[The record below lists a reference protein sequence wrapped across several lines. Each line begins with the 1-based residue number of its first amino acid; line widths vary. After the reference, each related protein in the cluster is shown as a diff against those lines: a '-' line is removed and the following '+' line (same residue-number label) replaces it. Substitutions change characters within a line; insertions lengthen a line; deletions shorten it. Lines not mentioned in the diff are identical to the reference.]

1 MLPYLEKPLELRRS
15 ARMKVEIAAK
25 YVSDSLVVE
34 GVVTDVSADG
44 LFFCSDY
51 LDGTGET
58 VRVWLDIPWR
68 SHPLELRGEV
78 RWVNDTPNIGGM
90 GIRFID
96 VSLEDRMVLSSLGLS
111 ALARADS
118 PSDDNTMRS
127 SRLTSMNR
135 MPMPPMFGVS
145 LTQRTSPRNSSGQ
158 LRQGMS
164 SQTRTASP
172 VPSR

>member
-1 MLPYLEKPLELRRS
+1 MLSYLERARELRRS
-15 ARMKVEIAAK
+15 ARMRVEISAK

-68 SHPLELRGEV
+68 NHPLELRGEV
-78 RWVNDTPNIGGM
+78 RWVNDAPNVGGM

-96 VSLEDRMVLSSLGLS
+96 VSLEDRLVLSSLGL
-111 ALARADS
+111 AVLANDGYS
-118 PSDDNTMRS
+118 TPSSN
-127 SRLTSMNR
+127 
-135 MPMPPMFGVS
+135 
-145 LTQRTSPRNSSGQ
+145 
-158 LRQGMS
+158 
-164 SQTRTASP
+164 A
-172 VPSR
+172 

>member
-1 MLPYLEKPLELRRS
+1 MLPYLETPRELRRS
-15 ARMKVEIAAK
+15 ARMKVELAAK

-51 LDGTGET
+51 LDSTGET

-78 RWVNDTPNIGGM
+78 RWVNDAPNVGGM
-90 GIRFID
+90 GIRFMD

-111 ALARADS
+111 ALASDAYS
-118 PSDDNTMRS
+118 P
-127 SRLTSMNR
+127 
-135 MPMPPMFGVS
+135 PG
-145 LTQRTSPRNSSGQ
+145 GE
-158 LRQGMS
+158 
-164 SQTRTASP
+164 A
-172 VPSR
+172 